1 MSLELAVSA
10 ISTTVAI
17 LALIFT
23 TLLLA
28 RQARQMEHER
38 NAMAIMMA
46 IERLTEPDIVAVFR
60 RLRDVDAR
68 YPNDTDIA
76 ERYRDSEDDHDF
88 LAVGAYMETVACLAR
103 RDVLDPS
110 LLVDAIGYSIRARWA
125 SVKTFVDRRRAL
137 ENNPY
142 ILENFEWLACYS
154 DWWKDVPRPK
164 GAKNYKPDQF
174 PGRTLPV

>member
-1 MSLELAVSA
+1 MSLELAVSV

-17 LALIFT
+17 FALIFT

-28 RQARQMEHER
+28 RQVRQMEHER
-38 NAMAIMMA
+38 NAMAIMTA
-46 IERLTEPDIVAVFR
+46 IERLSEPDIVSVFR

-68 YPNDTDIA
+68 YPSDADIA
-76 ERYRDSEDDHDF
+76 DRYRDSQDDHDF
-88 LAVGAYMETVACLAR
+88 LSVGAYVETLACLAR

-110 LLVDAIGYSIRARWA
+110 LLVDAIGYSIRTRWA
-125 SVKTFVDRRRAL
+125 SIKTFVNRRRTY

-164 GAKNYKPDQF
+164 GAKNYKADQF
-174 PGRTLPV
+174 PGVTLPA